1 MQTMR
6 KIALI
11 TGGSRGIGAACVR
24 LFARSGFAV
33 VFIANRNAERAQALT
48 DELRAEG
55 FDVSFRLCDLAD
67 GAQTAAV
74 IAEILRT
81 WRRIDALVNCAGIAH
96 IGLFTDMTETEWDHL
111 FAVNVR
117 SAFSVTKSVLPG
129 MISRQTG
136 AIVNVSSM
144 WGEVGASCEVAYSAT
159 KAALIGMTKALA
171 KEVGPSGVRVNCVTP
186 GVIDTDM
193 NASLT
198 AEDRAALCD
207 ETPLMRI
214 GQAEEVAKVIL
225 FLCGEGAS
233 FITGQV
239 LGVNG
244 GIVI

>member
-1 MQTMR
+1 MR

-24 LFARSGFAV
+24 AFAEAGYAVAFLYNRSQEQ
-33 VFIANRNAERAQALT
+33 AEALVQT
-48 DELRAEG
+48 LRGEG
-55 FDVSFRLCDLAD
+55 RDVAAYRCDLAD
-67 GAQTAAV
+67 SDQIAAAM
-74 IAEILRT
+74 AEVLRVY
-81 WRRIDALVNCAGIAH
+81 RRIDALVNCAGVAH
-96 IGLFTDMTETEWDHL
+96 IGLFTDMNEAAWDRL
-111 FAVNVR
+111 FAINVR
-117 SAFSVTKSVLPG
+117 SAFSVTKAVLPG

-136 AIVNVSSM
+136 SIVNVSSM

-198 AEDRAALCD
+198 DEDRAALAD
-207 ETPLMRI
+207 ETPRSRI
-214 GQAEEVAKVIL
+214 GAAEEVAQTIL

-233 FITGQV
+233 FITGQA
-239 LGVNG
+239 LGVSG
-244 GIVI
+244 GLVI

>member
-1 MQTMR
+1 MR

-24 LFARSGFAV
+24 AFAENGYAV
-33 VFIANRNAERAQALT
+33 VFLYNRSAEKADALVRS
-48 DELRAEG
+48 LRAEG
-55 FDVSFRLCDLAD
+55 RDVSAYQCDVSDPQQVEKALAD
-67 GAQTAAV
+67 
-74 IAEILRT
+74 ILRGYH
-81 WRRIDALVNCAGIAH
+81 RIDVLVNCAGIAH
-96 IGLFTDMTETEWDHL
+96 IGLFTDMTEAEWDHL

-117 SAFSVTKSVLPG
+117 SAFSVTKAVLPG
-129 MISRQTG
+129 MISRQQG
-136 AIVNVSSM
+136 AICNVSSM

-193 NASLT
+193 NAQLT
-198 AEDRAALCD
+198 NEDRAALAD
-207 ETPLMRI
+207 ETPLGRI
-214 GQAEEVAKVIL
+214 GSAEEVAKTIL

-239 LGVNG
+239 LGVSG
-244 GIVI
+244 GLVI

>member
-1 MQTMR
+1 MR
-6 KIALI
+6 RIALI

-24 LFARSGFAV
+24 LFARSGYAV
-33 VFIANRNAERAQALT
+33 VFLANRSVEKAQSLT

-55 FDVSFRLCDLAD
+55 LDVAYRLCDVSDGTQVASVAAD
-67 GAQTAAV
+67 
-74 IAEILRT
+74 ILRSY
-81 WRRIDALVNCAGIAH
+81 RRIDVLVNCAGIAH
-96 IGLFTDMTETEWDHL
+96 IGLLTDMTDAEWDHL

-117 SAFSVTKSVLPG
+117 SVFSLTKAVLPG
-129 MISRQTG
+129 MISRQCG

-193 NASLT
+193 NAKLRE
-198 AEDRAALCD
+198 EDRAELAD
-207 ETPLMRI
+207 ETPVGRI
-214 GQAEEVAKVIL
+214 GSADEVARTIL
-225 FLCGEGAS
+225 FLCGDDAS

-239 LGVNG
+239 LGVSG
-244 GIVI
+244 GLVI